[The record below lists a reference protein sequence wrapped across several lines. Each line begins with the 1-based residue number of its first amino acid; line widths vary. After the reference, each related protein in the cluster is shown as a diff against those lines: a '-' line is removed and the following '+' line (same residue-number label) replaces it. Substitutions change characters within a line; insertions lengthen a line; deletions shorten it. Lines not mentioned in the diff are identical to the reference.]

1 MRRFGKVKKTGIRA
15 LTVLL
20 IAALVI
26 PQAILALGDG
36 SDTGAD
42 TSVAGIA
49 AQGRNDD
56 SINSSS
62 STSLENA
69 GGGGAWRF

>member
-36 SDTGAD
+36 SDSTDTTG
-42 TSVAGIA
+42 T
-49 AQGRNDD
+49 
-56 SINSSS
+56 
-62 STSLENA
+62 TSLENA
-69 GGGGAWRF
+69 GGGGLAILAAPRV